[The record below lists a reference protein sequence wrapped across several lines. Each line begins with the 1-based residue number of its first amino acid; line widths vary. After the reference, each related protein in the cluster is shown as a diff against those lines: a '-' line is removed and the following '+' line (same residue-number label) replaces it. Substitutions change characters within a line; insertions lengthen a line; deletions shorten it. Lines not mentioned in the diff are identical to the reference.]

1 MRLHCNEVKQLRSH
15 ILAKGEDEGTGS
27 VGVSEVTSPPSA
39 MDEVAMDEG
48 SGSAG
53 FSEGTS
59 PPSTMDEGSGLV
71 GFSEGTSPPSADSV
85 PAMDEG
91 SGSVGFSEGISPPSV
106 VPASVPAVDE
116 GSGSVGFS
124 RPSAPAGPSRSTSC
138 FSGMSPIRSYVVLRN
153 QTNETIISCSKRFL
167 KGQ

>member
-71 GFSEGTSPPSADSV
+71 GFSEGTSPPS
-85 PAMDEG
+85 
-91 SGSVGFSEGISPPSV
+91 V

>member
-71 GFSEGTSPPSADSV
+71 GFSEG
-85 PAMDEG
+85 
-91 SGSVGFSEGISPPSV
+91 ISPPSV

-138 FSGMSPIRSYVVLRN
+138 FSGMSPIRRYVVLRN

>member
-59 PPSTMDEGSGLV
+59 PPSTMDEGSGL
-71 GFSEGTSPPSADSV
+71 
-85 PAMDEG
+85 
-91 SGSVGFSEGISPPSV
+91 VGFSEGISPPSV

>member
-71 GFSEGTSPPSADSV
+71 GFSEG
-85 PAMDEG
+85 
-91 SGSVGFSEGISPPSV
+91 ISPPSV
-106 VPASVPAVDE
+106 VPASVPAVDEGSGSIGFSEGMSPPSAVDE

-138 FSGMSPIRSYVVLRN
+138 FSGMSPIRRYVVLRN